1 MSLSISLFTKI
12 DKNIERGQNAPT
24 SILTEIIN
32 SFIKM
37 KLINIV
43 ACAMATLVLAQEPLN
58 ELVDDDFITEQPTN
72 DEQSTQGSD

>member
-1 MSLSISLFTKI
+1 
-12 DKNIERGQNAPT
+12 
-24 SILTEIIN
+24 
-32 SFIKM
+32 M